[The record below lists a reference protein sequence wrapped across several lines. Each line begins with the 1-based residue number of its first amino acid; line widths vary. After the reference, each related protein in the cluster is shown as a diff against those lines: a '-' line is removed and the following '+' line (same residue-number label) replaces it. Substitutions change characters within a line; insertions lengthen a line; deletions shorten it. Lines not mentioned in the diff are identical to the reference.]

1 MPGTLGEDRFDASGL
16 RVAVV
21 VAMFND
27 QITRR
32 LADGALALAA
42 EYGVRDTDIDVYWV
56 PGAFEIPIVAQR
68 LAEDGGVDAV
78 CAIGAVIRGETPHFE
93 LVAGETTRALMEIG
107 RETGIPVGNGVIA
120 TNDLAQAEARAGGA
134 IGNKG
139 AEAMYA
145 ALHTACLL
153 KQIDGEPSA

>member
-1 MPGTLGEDRFDASGL
+1 VPVTYGEDRFDAAGL
-16 RVAVV
+16 RVAIV

-27 QITRR
+27 QITKR

-42 EYGVRDTDIDVYWV
+42 EYGVREDDIEVYWV

-68 LAEDGGVDAV
+68 LAEDGEVDAV

-93 LVAGETTRALMEIG
+93 LVSGETTRALMEIG
-107 RETGIPVGNGVIA
+107 RESGVPIGNGVIA
-120 TNDLAQAEARAGGA
+120 TNNLAQAEARAGGA
-134 IGNKG
+134 VGNKG

-153 KQIDGEPSA
+153 RQIDAETSA

>member
-1 MPGTLGEDRFDASGL
+1 MPATYGEDRFDAAGL

-27 QITRR
+27 QITRL

-42 EYGVRDTDIDVYWV
+42 EYGVREEDLAVYWV

-68 LAEDGGVDAV
+68 LAEEGEVDAV

-107 RETGIPVGNGVIA
+107 RETGVPVGNGVIA
-120 TNDLAQAEARAGGA
+120 TNNLAQAEARAGGA
-134 IGNKG
+134 VGNKG

-153 KQIDGEPSA
+153 RQIDGETPA

>member
-1 MPGTLGEDRFDASGL
+1 VPATYGEERFDAAGL

-27 QITRR
+27 QITRL

-42 EYGVRDTDIDVYWV
+42 EYGVREDDLAVYWV

-68 LAEDGGVDAV
+68 LAEEGEFDAV

-107 RETGIPVGNGVIA
+107 RESGVPVGNGVIA
-120 TNDLAQAEARAGGA
+120 TNSLAQAEARAGGA
-134 IGNKG
+134 VGNKG

-153 KQIDGEPSA
+153 RQIDAETSA

>member
-1 MPGTLGEDRFDASGL
+1 MPVTYGEDRFDAAGL

-32 LADGALALAA
+32 LADGALALAT
-42 EYGVRDTDIDVYWV
+42 EYGVREDDIEVYWV

-68 LAEDGGVDAV
+68 LAEDGEIDAV

-107 RETGIPVGNGVIA
+107 RETGVPVGNGVIA
-120 TNDLAQAEARAGGA
+120 TNNLAQAEARAGGA
-134 IGNKG
+134 VGNKG

-153 KQIDGEPSA
+153 RQIDAETSA

>member
-1 MPGTLGEDRFDASGL
+1 MPATYGEERFDAAGL

-27 QITRR
+27 QITRL

-42 EYGVRDTDIDVYWV
+42 EYGVREEDLAVYWV

-68 LAEDGGVDAV
+68 LAEEGEVDAV

-93 LVAGETTRALMEIG
+93 LVAGEATRALMEIG
-107 RETGIPVGNGVIA
+107 RETGVPVGNGVIA
-120 TNDLAQAEARAGGA
+120 TNNLAQAEARAGGA
-134 IGNKG
+134 VGNKG

-153 KQIDGEPSA
+153 RQIDTETSA

>member
-1 MPGTLGEDRFDASGL
+1 MPVTYGEDRFDAAGL

-21 VAMFND
+21 VAVFND

-42 EYGVRDTDIDVYWV
+42 EYGVRERDLAVYWV

-68 LAEDGGVDAV
+68 LAEDGEVDAI

-93 LVAGETTRALMEIG
+93 LVAGETTRALMEVG
-107 RETGIPVGNGVIA
+107 RETGVPVGNGVIA
-120 TNDLAQAEARAGGA
+120 TDNLAQAEARAGGA
-134 IGNKG
+134 MGNKG

-153 KQIDGEPSA
+153 RQIDAETSA

>member
-1 MPGTLGEDRFDASGL
+1 MPAIYGEDRFDAAGL
-16 RVAVV
+16 RVAIV

-27 QITRR
+27 QITKR

-42 EYGVRDTDIDVYWV
+42 EYGVRDDDIEIYWV

-68 LAEDGGVDAV
+68 LAEDGEVDAV

-93 LVAGETTRALMEIG
+93 LVSGETTRALMEIG
-107 RETGIPVGNGVIA
+107 RESGVPIGNGVIA
-120 TNDLAQAEARAGGA
+120 TNNLAQAEARAGGA
-134 IGNKG
+134 VGNKG

-153 KQIDGEPSA
+153 RQIDTETSA

>member
-1 MPGTLGEDRFDASGL
+1 MPATYGEDRFNAAGL
-16 RVAVV
+16 RVAIV

-27 QITRR
+27 QITKR

-42 EYGVRDTDIDVYWV
+42 EYGVREDDIEIYWV

-68 LAEDGGVDAV
+68 LAEDGAVDAV

-93 LVAGETTRALMEIG
+93 LVSGETTRALMEIG
-107 RETGIPVGNGVIA
+107 RESGIPIGNGVIA
-120 TNDLAQAEARAGGA
+120 TNNLAQAEARAGGA
-134 IGNKG
+134 VGNKG

-153 KQIDGEPSA
+153 RQIDSEASA

>member
-1 MPGTLGEDRFDASGL
+1 MPVTYGEDRFDAAGL

-32 LADGALALAA
+32 LTDGALALAA
-42 EYGVRDTDIDVYWV
+42 EYGVREDDIAVYWV

-68 LAEDGGVDAV
+68 LAEDGEVDAV
-78 CAIGAVIRGETPHFE
+78 CAIGVVIRGETPHFE

-107 RETGIPVGNGVIA
+107 RETGVPVGNGVIA

-134 IGNKG
+134 VGNKG

-153 KQIDGEPSA
+153 KQIDAETSA

>member
-1 MPGTLGEDRFDASGL
+1 MLVTYGEDRFDAAGL
-16 RVAVV
+16 RVAIV
-21 VAMFND
+21 VAMFTD
-27 QITRR
+27 QITRK

-42 EYGVRDTDIDVYWV
+42 EYGVRERDLSVYWV

-68 LAEDGGVDAV
+68 LAEDGEVDAV

-107 RETGIPVGNGVIA
+107 RETGVPVGNGVIA
-120 TNDLAQAEARAGGA
+120 TNNLAQAEARAGGA
-134 IGNKG
+134 VGNKG

-153 KQIDGEPSA
+153 RQIDAETSA

>member
-1 MPGTLGEDRFDASGL
+1 MLATYGEDRFDAAGL

-32 LADGALALAA
+32 LADGAIALAA
-42 EYGVRDTDIDVYWV
+42 EYGVRDGDLKVYWV

-68 LAEDGGVDAV
+68 LAEDGEVDAV

-93 LVAGETTRALMEIG
+93 LVAGETTRALMEVG
-107 RETGIPVGNGVIA
+107 RETGVPVGNGVIA
-120 TNDLAQAEARAGGA
+120 TDDLAQAEARAGGA
-134 IGNKG
+134 VGNKG

-153 KQIDGEPSA
+153 RQIDEETSA

>member
-1 MPGTLGEDRFDASGL
+1 MPVTYGEDRFDAAGL

-32 LADGALALAA
+32 LTDGALALAA
-42 EYGVRDTDIDVYWV
+42 ECGVREDDIAVYWV

-68 LAEDGGVDAV
+68 LAEDGEVDAV
-78 CAIGAVIRGETPHFE
+78 CAIGVVIRGETPHFE

-107 RETGIPVGNGVIA
+107 RETGVPVGNGVIA

-134 IGNKG
+134 VGNKG

-153 KQIDGEPSA
+153 KQIDAETSA